1 MLNISIVQIT
11 VIGVIAAASILV
23 GRWLGRKSNPK
34 LKESVNVSPRKVK
47 FFSSAKDRDT
57 TIFMLLCFATVW
69 LLAWW
74 FAEHIDVATVSLVLG
89 SLITVIITMGT
100 ALYPEG
106 NNDTNNGKQ
115 IAPGQE
121 KQHRRARIIDALAD
135 LFEQLKEPSEFP
147 LQVKTV
153 QKRYPCIG
161 RAWNA

>member
-1 MLNISIVQIT
+1 MLNISIVQII
-11 VIGVIAAASILV
+11 VIGVIAAASVLV
-23 GRWLGRKSNPK
+23 GKWLGRKSNPK

-47 FFSSAKDRDT
+47 FFTSAKDRDT

-106 NNDTNNGKQ
+106 NSDTNNGDSNGNTA
-115 IAPGQE
+115 AP
-121 KQHRRARIIDALAD
+121 
-135 LFEQLKEPSEFP
+135 PSP
-147 LQVKTV
+147 D
-153 QKRYPCIG
+153 
-161 RAWNA
+161 N